1 MRHCGSRRLLLIDN
15 SERSHTQRRVAQEGA
30 ERALISASA
39 SWWRCRANGLRR
51 CWSRSLGSERD
62 QSAGSEAE
70 GLTRD
75 LRRKADEQPGR
86 LAHTILW

>member
-1 MRHCGSRRLLLIDN
+1 MITARDPTRKGELLKKERRELSFLHPQAGGD
-15 SERSHTQRRVAQEGA
+15 A
-30 ERALISASA
+30 E
-39 SWWRCRANGLRR
+39 ANGLRR